1 MKQQLRIVFM
11 GALQRFPEQHYF
23 LAGLVHIL
31 FSSLKERQD
40 VGSDVT
46 EAGARKE
53 GLGREAGRA
62 RLRTPVHAC

>member
-1 MKQQLRIVFM
+1 M

-23 LAGLVHIL
+23 LTELVQIL
-31 FSSLKERQD
+31 FSSLKEWQD

-46 EAGARKE
+46 EAGVRKE

-62 RLRTPVHAC
+62 RL